1 MFIRKPINIIM
12 TSLKIKCLNLIE
24 NLKKNDCDKKLVKQY
39 DLPENIKYY
48 IYKFL
53 DVLKINKI

>member
-1 MFIRKPINIIM
+1 VFKNENISQ
-12 TSLKIKCLNLIE
+12 TSHLQKCEEGNIF
-24 NLKKNDCDKKLVKQY
+24 NKLVEKY

-53 DVLKINKI
+53 DVHKINKI